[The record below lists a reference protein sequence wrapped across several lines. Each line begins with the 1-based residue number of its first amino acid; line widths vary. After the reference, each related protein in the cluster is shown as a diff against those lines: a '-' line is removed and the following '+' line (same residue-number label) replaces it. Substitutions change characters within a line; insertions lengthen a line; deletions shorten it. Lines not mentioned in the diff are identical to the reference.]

1 MAMRGKWLF
10 RMINGG
16 RSDRKKEEEI
26 NRRQKQSKAKVK
38 PVKPEPR
45 PQAVSARDKKELED
59 TCQQDVDKA
68 AEAFIDGFHKELE
81 LQRMLS
87 DRRYYGYLERAT

>member
-1 MAMRGKWLF
+1 MRGKWLF

-26 NRRQKQSKAKVK
+26 NRRQKQSKATVK

-45 PQAVSARDKKELED
+45 PQAVSAPED